1 MSTADTSWTDRHK
14 IQAREPIGSA
24 YQLSISNKMILSS
37 LYWVMKW
44 SYFFLIWVRKPLI
57 SPKHKDNPK
66 TIVERKKLLLDIK
79 ENKQRKNEK
88 FDDFMVFNLCEDSEK
103 EDCQGWEIQQK

>member
-1 MSTADTSWTDRHK
+1 MSTADTSRTDRHK

-44 SYFFLIWVRKPLI
+44 SYFFNLSK
-57 SPKHKDNPK
+57 K
-66 TIVERKKLLLDIK
+66 TSYLSKA
-79 ENKQRKNEK
+79 
-88 FDDFMVFNLCEDSEK
+88 
-103 EDCQGWEIQQK
+103 